1 MLPELIAALGGDL
14 LGGSELRITAIAP
27 LDEAD
32 AHSISFLANPRYQAQ
47 LGTTRAGCVIVAPAL
62 AEVAAA
68 RGAAI
73 VTPDPYLY

>member
-1 MLPELIAALGGDL
+1 MSPTPVALGSGQAAAVMLPELIAALGGDL

-47 LGTTRAGCVIVAPAL
+47 LGTTRAGCV
-62 AEVAAA
+62 
-68 RGAAI
+68 
-73 VTPDPYLY
+73 